1 MITIMTVC
9 GMGLGSSLLA
19 SMSAERALKDAGI
32 DPSVF
37 RVETSD
43 MGSANRPDVD
53 IYLTTTEFAPDMQQW
68 GAPVVTVTNVFDESE
83 IGERLVPV
91 VRSLL

>member
-19 SMSAERALKDAGI
+19 SMSAERALKNAGI
-32 DPSVF
+32 DPSTF

-43 MGSANRPDVD
+43 MGSANRSDIDVF
-53 IYLTTTEFAPDMQQW
+53 LTTTEFAPDMEGW
-68 GAPVVTVTNVFDESE
+68 DAPVVVVTNVFDEEE